1 MTRAHSPNA
10 HMCALGS
17 LRTREYKEQAAGNAA
32 WKEECVLEMDRNRVE
47 MLRKR
52 YPKGTRLCLDHMEG
66 EPQMPSGLKGEV
78 FYVDDAGQIHVQ
90 WENGSTLALTEVDSF
105 HKEAA
110 PEKTKKRGEVSR

>member
-1 MTRAHSPNA
+1 M
-10 HMCALGS
+10 
-17 LRTREYKEQAAGNAA
+17 
-32 WKEECVLEMDRNRVE
+32 EMDRNRVE

-52 YPKGTRLCLDHMEG
+52 YPKGTRLCLDNMEG

-90 WENGSTLALTEVDSF
+90 WENGSALALTEVDSF

-110 PEKTKKRGEVSR
+110 PEKTKKRGKYPGNRGQEVRPDCLASCPSGCLVGGCADCGFCLQ

>member
-1 MTRAHSPNA
+1 MQ
-10 HMCALGS
+10 M
-17 LRTREYKEQAAGNAA
+17 E
-32 WKEECVLEMDRNRVE
+32 RNKVE

-52 YPKGTRLCLDHMEG
+52 YPQGTRICLDNMEG

-110 PEKTKKRGEVSR
+110 PKKERGTGELSR